1 MKKIYK
7 LALTELQTL
16 FYSPVAWLIL
26 VIFLFQVGMTYCS
39 ILEPKVLGQELGH
52 TQANLTMTIFSGW
65 RGLFEAIQ
73 RNLYFYVPLLT
84 MGLMSREFGSGSIK
98 LLYSSPITNT
108 QIILGKFLA
117 MMVYGGCMLGGIF
130 VVVLH
135 GACTVQNFD
144 MPVVLTGML
153 GLYLLFCT
161 YASIGLFMSSL
172 TSYQVVAAIG
182 TIAIFAMLGYVGN
195 SWQHVEFV
203 RDLTYW
209 LAINGRAS

>member
-39 ILEPKVLGQELGH
+39 ILEPKVLGQELGRV
-52 TQANLTMTIFSGW
+52 QGNLTMSIFSGF

-98 LLYSSPITNT
+98 LL
-108 QIILGKFLA
+108 
-117 MMVYGGCMLGGIF
+117 
-130 VVVLH
+130 
-135 GACTVQNFD
+135 
-144 MPVVLTGML
+144 
-153 GLYLLFCT
+153 
-161 YASIGLFMSSL
+161 
-172 TSYQVVAAIG
+172 
-182 TIAIFAMLGYVGN
+182 
-195 SWQHVEFV
+195 
-203 RDLTYW
+203 
-209 LAINGRAS
+209 